1 MKIEFKPLSPHI
13 GSEVLNFNLSETL
26 QKEDLK
32 QIDDQFNHR
41 GVLVFRNQNLNERQH
56 IAFSKYFGSLEI
68 HVLKQY
74 LLPENPEILLISNVQ
89 KDGINIGVSDAGQY
103 WHTDLSYMT
112 HPSRCSILLSKLIP
126 DPQGE
131 KTFGDTCFISTTAAY
146 EALDEETKKRLQNLK
161 ARHSYS
167 ARYAKLQEGGK
178 STRPPLTEE
187 QKKQVPEVVHP
198 VIRTHPMTGKK
209 SIYVNE
215 GFTTEIL
222 DLPTTESKKLL
233 EHLYEHCQS
242 EDFMYRHQWQ
252 VGDVLMW
259 DNCSTQ
265 HLAIPDYGLEQHRL
279 MHRTTVQG
287 SAVF

>member
-1 MKIEFKPLSPHI
+1 MQIEFKPLTPNI
-13 GSEVLNFNLSETL
+13 GTEVLNFNLSEIL
-26 QKEDLK
+26 QKDDLQ
-32 QIDDQFNHR
+32 QIDTQFNHR
-41 GVLVFRNQNLNERQH
+41 GVLVFRNQNLTEQQH
-56 IAFSKYFGSLEI
+56 INFSKYFGNLEI

-74 LLPENPEILLISNVQ
+74 LLPENPEILLISNI
-89 KDGINIGVSDAGQY
+89 KRDGINIGVSDAGQY
-103 WHTDLSYMT
+103 WHTDLSYMS
-112 HPSRCSILLSKLIP
+112 HPSRCSILLSKVIP

-146 EALDEETKKRLQNLK
+146 EALDEETKNLLKNLK

-167 ARYAKLQEGGK
+167 SRYAKLQEGGK

-198 VIRTHPMTGKK
+198 VIRTHPITGKK

-222 DLPTTESKKLL
+222 SLPTTDSKKLL
-233 EHLYEHCQS
+233 ERLYEHCQS
-242 EDFMYRHQWQ
+242 EDFMYRHKWQ

-259 DNCSTQ
+259 DNCATQ
-265 HLAIPDYGLEQHRL
+265 HLAIPDYGVEQHRL